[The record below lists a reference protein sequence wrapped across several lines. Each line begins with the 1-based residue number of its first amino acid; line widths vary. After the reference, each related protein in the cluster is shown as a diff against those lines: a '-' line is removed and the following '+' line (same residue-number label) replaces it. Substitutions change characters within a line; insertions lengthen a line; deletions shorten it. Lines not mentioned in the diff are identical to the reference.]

1 MNSLIFLALV
11 LINLALIFYL
21 CEKLFSYLKR
31 YTNHKKLVNDHPE
44 MKSIDP
50 ERGLME
56 FESDDVIRSLVLD
69 NDEPGVSEPY
79 LAILNEKGED

>member
-50 ERGLME
+50 EQGLME
-56 FESDDVIRSLVLD
+56 FKTDDVIRSLVLD
-69 NDEPGVSEPY
+69 NDEPGASEPY
-79 LAILNEKGED
+79 LATLNEEDED

>member
-1 MNSLIFLALV
+1 MNALIVLALV
-11 LINLALIFYL
+11 LVNLALVFHL
-21 CEKLFSYLKR
+21 GEKLFSYRKK
-31 YTNHKKLVNDHPE
+31 YTDYKKLVNDHPE

-69 NDEPGVSEPY
+69 NDEPGASEPY
-79 LAILNEKGED
+79 LATLDEEDED

>member
-69 NDEPGVSEPY
+69 NDEPGASEPY
-79 LAILNEKGED
+79 LATLNEEDED

>member
-1 MNSLIFLALV
+1 MNTLIVLALV
-11 LINLALIFYL
+11 LVNLALIFHL
-21 CEKLFSYLKR
+21 GEKLFSYWKR
-31 YTNHKKLVNDHPE
+31 YTDHKKLVNDHPE
-44 MKSIDP
+44 MNSVDP

-79 LAILNEKGED
+79 LATLNEEDEG